1 MSNNVRVDRR
11 SFLKTVAGGAAAMS
25 VGRAFTGR
33 ADTLPT
39 RQKLFQVSY
48 SDVKLTGGPLKEQF
62 DRVHRDYLALD
73 NDRLLKIYR
82 RRANLSDPGEPMR
95 GWYGADGFAPGHCFG
110 QYVSGLARFAVA
122 TGDAAT
128 RTKVKELVDGFAATV
143 SPDGYSYANLKASTM
158 FPAYIIDKHEI
169 GLLDAYRYAGVSSAR
184 DLLSRVVRGAV
195 RYLPPRALERNEDPI
210 QSPYDESYTLPE
222 NFFLTH
228 EVTGDPYFRH
238 LAQQYLMDGSYFDPL
253 SRGVNVLPGLHAYS
267 HMNCLS
273 SAAKAYQVLGERKYL
288 EAIQNAWEMI
298 EKTQQF
304 ASGGWG
310 PNEAFVKP
318 NQGLLGASIDSTHA
332 HFETPC
338 GSYAHF
344 KLARYLMSFT
354 GDARYGD
361 SLERVLYNTVLG
373 AKDPKGDGHYF
384 YYSDY
389 HPSTQKG
396 YFPDLWPCC
405 SGTLPQVVA
414 DYTVSAY
421 FGSPDGIYVNLFTP
435 SEVAWKFQGAPVRL
449 TQTTHYPDAE
459 SSEIRVEVT
468 QPMEFTVLVRI
479 PGWLQKT
486 AQLAVNG
493 KALSVPVDRGTFAAV
508 HRRWQNNDTIQVTL
522 PFSFRIEP
530 VDEQHPNIVA
540 LMHGPLMMMVM
551 NPEVTLPR
559 QSLDSQGGIKPVPY
573 QAMTFEVQEP
583 PKEARFEPFYKV
595 QGETYTSYLTLA

>member
-1 MSNNVRVDRR
+1 MSNNARVDRR
-11 SFLKTVAGGAAAMS
+11 SFLKTVAAGAVVATA
-25 VGRAFTGR
+25 GRPVTSR
-33 ADTLPT
+33 ADSPPA
-39 RQKLFQVSY
+39 RQKLVQLNY

-62 DRVHRDYLALD
+62 DRVHKAYLALD

-95 GWYGADGFAPGHCFG
+95 GWYGEDGFAPGHCFG
-110 QYVSGLARFAVA
+110 QYVSGLARFAAA

-128 RTKVKELVDGFAATV
+128 RTKVEELVNGFAATV
-143 SPDGYSYANLKASTM
+143 SPDGYSYANLKASTT

-184 DLLSRVVRGAV
+184 DLLPRVVRGAV

-210 QSPYDESYTLPE
+210 QTPYDESYTLPE
-222 NFFLTH
+222 NLFLTH
-228 EVTGDPYFRH
+228 EVTGDPYFRQ
-238 LAQQYLMDGSYFDPL
+238 LAQKYLMDGSYFDPL

-273 SAAKAYQVLGERKYL
+273 SAAKAYQVLGEHKYL
-288 EAIQNAWEMI
+288 EATQNAWQMI
-298 EKTQQF
+298 ERTQQF

-318 NQGLLGASIDSTHA
+318 NQGLLGASLDSTHA

-344 KLARYLMSFT
+344 KLARYLMSCT

-389 HPSTQKG
+389 HPSAQKG

-421 FGSPDGIYVNLFTP
+421 FGSPNGIYVNLFTP

-449 TQTTHYPDAE
+449 TQTTHYPEGD
-459 SSEIRVEVT
+459 SSEIRVEVA
-468 QPMEFTVLVRI
+468 QPIEFTVFVRI
-479 PGWLQKT
+479 PGWLQKP

-493 KALSVPVDRGTFAAV
+493 KTLSVPADRGTFAAI
-508 HRRWQNNDTIQVTL
+508 HRRWRSNDTIQVTL

-530 VDEQHPNIVA
+530 VDEQHPNTVA
-540 LMHGPLMMMVM
+540 LMHGPLMMVAM
-551 NPEVTLPR
+551 NPEITLPR
-559 QSLDSQGGIKPVPY
+559 RIFGSPGGIKPVPF
-573 QAMTFEVQEP
+573 QSVTFEVQQ
-583 PKEARFEPFYKV
+583 AAQVSRFEPFYKV
-595 QGETYTSYLTLA
+595 QGEAYTSYLALA